1 MSKLNNL
8 IGFWNNKSHEEG
20 DNHNKTQ
27 NQVNKVRPKSEN
39 LDHNFSQRMEFFASP
54 KNLWGGE
61 MKVKFLTD
69 NEPKSHQEPMIKKSV
84 GFGQE
89 RASVAN
95 GRDIKESD
103 HQSDLQSDTSDR
115 SDALGGDAGDG
126 AHVRVVVTDTDNHPM
141 EAGDFNAR
149 KSLSDDAQARQD
161 GKGFLGKFQSPPVS
175 PLVKSA
181 PSLPS
186 TPTSP
191 TSPVSPGWSSPSPGA
206 RSGKTQSPF
215 ARFKQLED
223 SSAQGPGSGSRTP
236 PLQPSKGSS
245 SLYRNLSMPASTPRP
260 TLTVKMMDQQQ
271 GQARPSLAA
280 RSGSGAK
287 EMILM
292 WVQNRIKDYPIPMT
306 NFSTCWNDGL
316 AFCALIHVFYPD
328 NFDWSI
334 LKSENRRQ
342 NFTLAFQKAEELAGI
357 YPLLEVDDM
366 VRFQKPDWKCVFTY
380 VQSFYRRFRDGRSP
394 PLASRGQSPG
404 AGGQVRM
411 SEVALAIAESE
422 AAEKKG
428 KQIVQMMDK
437 KIARERED
445 KAEESKNDIKQIPD
459 EVKGS
464 QKDEGKGDIKNTGP
478 EERQVMPTQ
487 VAKVR
492 DAAET
497 PEGVHTQVASI
508 TLQPSPAKLGPAVK
522 INRSKSVNSEHPT
535 VDQNCKGKERKLSF
549 NQPMP
554 SSCPPALKL

>member
-8 IGFWNNKSHEEG
+8 IGFWNNKSLEEG
-20 DNHNKTQ
+20 DNNNKTQ
-27 NQVNKVRPKSEN
+27 NKVTKVRPKSEN

-54 KNLWGGE
+54 KNLRGDE
-61 MKVKFLTD
+61 MKVKFLRD
-69 NEPKSHQEPMIKKSV
+69 NEPKSHLEPVIKKSV

-89 RASVAN
+89 SASVAN

-103 HQSDLQSDTSDR
+103 HQSDPSDNER
-115 SDALGGDAGDG
+115 SDAPG
-126 AHVRVVVTDTDNHPM
+126 VSVSVVVTDTDDHHM
-141 EAGDFNAR
+141 MHVDIDAR
-149 KSLSDDAQARQD
+149 KSSGDGAQDPQE
-161 GKGFLGKFQSPPVS
+161 GKGFLNKFQSPPVS

-206 RSGKTQSPF
+206 RSTKTQSPF
-215 ARFKQLED
+215 ARFRQLED
-223 SSAQGPGSGSRTP
+223 STAQGPGSGSRTP

-260 TLTVKMMDQQQ
+260 TLTVKMMDEKQ

-316 AFCALIHVFYPD
+316 AFCAIIHVFYPD
-328 NFDWSI
+328 NFDWSA
-334 LKSENRRQ
+334 LKSENRRH

-394 PLASRGQSPG
+394 PPAPGGQSPG
-404 AGGQVRM
+404 AGCQVRM

-428 KQIVQMMDK
+428 KQIVQTMEK
-437 KIARERED
+437 KIADKKED
-445 KAEESKNDIKQIPD
+445 KAEENKKDQEENINDRVEVTKKED
-459 EVKGS
+459 EM
-464 QKDEGKGDIKNTGP
+464 NTKT
-478 EERQVMPTQ
+478 EESPLMPTQ
-487 VAKVR
+487 VARVQDKT
-492 DAAET
+492 DEDKETAE
-497 PEGVHTQVASI
+497 EVHTQVASI
-508 TLQPSPAKLGPAVK
+508 TLQPNPSKLGPSVK
-522 INRSKSVNSEHPT
+522 INRSKSVNSEHPS
-535 VDQNCKGKERKLSF
+535 VDQNCKEKERKFSF

>member
-8 IGFWNNKSHEEG
+8 IGFWNNKSLEEG
-20 DNHNKTQ
+20 DNNNKTQ
-27 NQVNKVRPKSEN
+27 HHVTKVRPKSEN

-54 KNLWGGE
+54 KNLRGDE
-61 MKVKFLTD
+61 MKVKFLRD
-69 NEPKSHQEPMIKKSV
+69 NEPKSHQEPVIKKSV

-89 RASVAN
+89 SASVAN

-103 HQSDLQSDTSDR
+103 HQSDPSDSER
-115 SDALGGDAGDG
+115 SDAPG
-126 AHVRVVVTDTDNHPM
+126 VSVSVVVTDTDDYHM
-141 EAGDFNAR
+141 MHVDIDAR
-149 KSLSDDAQARQD
+149 KSPGDGVQD
-161 GKGFLGKFQSPPVS
+161 PQEGKGFLSKFQSPPVS

-206 RSGKTQSPF
+206 RSTKTQSPF
-215 ARFKQLED
+215 ARFRQLED
-223 SSAQGPGSGSRTP
+223 SSAQGLGSGSRTP

-260 TLTVKMMDQQQ
+260 TLTVKMMDEKQ

-316 AFCALIHVFYPD
+316 AFCAIIHAFYPD
-328 NFDWSI
+328 NFDWSA
-334 LKSENRRQ
+334 LKSENRRH

-394 PLASRGQSPG
+394 PPASGGQSPG

-422 AAEKKG
+422 AAEKRG
-428 KQIVQMMDK
+428 KQIVQTMDK
-437 KIARERED
+437 KIADKKED
-445 KAEESKNDIKQIPD
+445 KVEENKKDQEENINDKVEVTKKEDVMNTKTEESQL
-459 EVKGS
+459 
-464 QKDEGKGDIKNTGP
+464 
-478 EERQVMPTQ
+478 MPTQ
-487 VAKVR
+487 VARVQ
-492 DAAET
+492 DTTDEDQETAE
-497 PEGVHTQVASI
+497 EVHTQVASI
-508 TLQPSPAKLGPAVK
+508 TLQPNPSKLGPSVK
-522 INRSKSVNSEHPT
+522 INRSKSVNSEHPS
-535 VDQNCKGKERKLSF
+535 VDQNCKEKERKFSF